1 MPQHLRLFVVQSSR
15 RFSRMDLLRKA
26 KEKLKSV
33 HNLER
38 RLEFYKIDLD
48 NAIRRSG
55 PKGIAPIDLSRPAV
69 KSSARE
75 DDYSSADQIA
85 YIQRKIMETEDEI
98 KMINSVVEA
107 LEPEQQQ
114 IIELWYFEK
123 MKKEEIAEKL
133 HYSGFSTIYRKRDQA
148 LLRFA
153 QIFPW

>member
-1 MPQHLRLFVVQSSR
+1 
-15 RFSRMDLLRKA
+15 MDLLSKA
-26 KEKLKSV
+26 NEKLKSV

-55 PKGIAPIDLSRPAV
+55 PKGIAPIDLSKPVV

-75 DDYSSADQIA
+75 DDYSSADKIA
-85 YIQRKIMETEDEI
+85 HIQHKILETEDEI
-98 KMINSVVEA
+98 RMINSVVEA

-114 IIELWYFEK
+114 IIKLWYFEK
-123 MKKEEIAEKL
+123 MKKEKIAETL
-133 HYSGFSTIYRKRDQA
+133 NYSGLSTIYRKRDQA